1 MSFSISAGSYHW
13 INGEADEPGDYCLHG
28 LATAVI
34 GDERFE
40 YDCTV
45 SAAALYLLKTLSED
59 HIMGE
64 DNQLL
69 PCCGFFLCPDERGE
83 NVAIVGCGNGA
94 DWSVLH
100 EGGSVRLITAS
111 GRETSVPLSDYAREV
126 CNFADEVA
134 AYYAACSPKPEPG
147 DEFLQARV
155 GAPQGRGPAADLTA
169 ACDEFSQQQ
178 VLRLRFRSF
187 MLR

>member
-28 LATAVI
+28 LAAVI

-69 PCCGFFLCPDERGE
+69 PCCGFFLCPDER
-83 NVAIVGCGNGA
+83 
-94 DWSVLH
+94 
-100 EGGSVRLITAS
+100 
-111 GRETSVPLSDYAREV
+111 AR
-126 CNFADEVA
+126 
-134 AYYAACSPKPEPG
+134 
-147 DEFLQARV
+147 
-155 GAPQGRGPAADLTA
+155 T
-169 ACDEFSQQQ
+169 
-178 VLRLRFRSF
+178 
-187 MLR
+187 

>member
-1 MSFSISAGSYHW
+1 MALFEINATELGW
-13 INGEADEPGDYCLHG
+13 IGGTQDEPDDLCLHG
-28 LATAVI
+28 HAVAFI
-34 GDERFE
+34 GGERLE

-45 SAAALYLLKTLSED
+45 SAAALYLLKSLTED
-59 HIMGE
+59 HIAGE

-83 NVAIVGCGNGA
+83 NVTIVGCGNGA

-111 GRETSVPLSDYAREV
+111 GRETSVPLGDYAREV
-126 CNFADEVA
+126 CSFADEVA

-147 DEFLQARV
+147 DEFERRGWAAFRREWKRRSEEAR
-155 GAPQGRGPAADLTA
+155 
-169 ACDEFSQQQ
+169 
-178 VLRLRFRSF
+178 RLI
-187 MLR
+187 

>member
-28 LATAVI
+28 LAAAVI

-111 GRETSVPLSDYAREV
+111 GRETSVPLGDYAREV
-126 CNFADEVA
+126 CRFADEVA

-147 DEFLQARV
+147 DEFERRGWAAFRREWERRREEAR
-155 GAPQGRGPAADLTA
+155 
-169 ACDEFSQQQ
+169 
-178 VLRLRFRSF
+178 RLI
-187 MLR
+187 